1 MYRGRPARF
10 GPTLSFAEFFGLVAP
25 TMTGPTYN
33 APKTYSYISYVS
45 DPGDDSPTPE
55 VLKLDG
61 KVRRKLV
68 F

>member
-1 MYRGRPARF
+1 MYRGRLARF

-25 TMTGPTYN
+25 TMTGPTDN
-33 APKTYSYISYVS
+33 APTYISYVS
-45 DPGDDSPTPE
+45 DPGNDGPTPE